1 MIHLYEN
8 VKVEGAAAA
17 VPRFELIRVMV
28 ALVPL
33 PYMSALAEDVLHGE
47 NPVATTEVM
56 LGAYPPEMVQ
66 PLHVGE
72 LQPSKDWE

>member
-17 VPRFELIRVMV
+17 LPRFGLIRVV
-28 ALVPL
+28 EGAL